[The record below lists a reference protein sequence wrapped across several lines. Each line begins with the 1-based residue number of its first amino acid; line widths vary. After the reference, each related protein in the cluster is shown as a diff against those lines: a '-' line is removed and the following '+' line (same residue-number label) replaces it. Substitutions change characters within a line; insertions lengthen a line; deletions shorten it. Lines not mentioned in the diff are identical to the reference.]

1 MIDSRK
7 KLEYYLEQDK
17 IALGKK
23 DSKRPR
29 IFSDEEWRF
38 EILLRKTE
46 YYCNCGKG
54 LPGKLMY
61 MFYKFR
67 YHRMCVKLGFHV
79 PLNVFGEGLAVFH
92 IGALAVNSEAKV
104 GKNCRIH
111 ATCVIGA
118 SNGET
123 KAPVIGDN
131 VYIGS
136 GAKILGD
143 IRIADDV
150 AIGANA
156 VVVKSIDEPGTT
168 WGGVP
173 AKMISRNG
181 SAGAAPKMIHN
192 GSLSVPHS

>member
-23 DSKRPR
+23 DRRRPSF
-29 IFSDEEWRF
+29 FSDEEWRF

-46 YYCNCGKG
+46 YYYNCGKG

-67 YHRMCVKLGFHV
+67 YHRLGVKLGFHV
-79 PLNVFGEGLAVFH
+79 PLNVFGEGLAIFH
-92 IGALAVNSEAKV
+92 FGTLAVNSHAKV
-104 GKNCRIH
+104 GKNCCIH

-118 SNGET
+118 TNGEQ

-131 VYIGS
+131 VYIGY
-136 GAKILGD
+136 GAMIIGD
-143 IRIADDV
+143 IRIADGV

-181 SAGAAPKMIHN
+181 SAKAAPYN
-192 GSLSVPHS
+192 